1 MQAQQKVKL
10 LGYFFFFLFS
20 SIWEGKEDILV
31 LPLSWEDL
39 WLVLSLHLGCWVK
52 HSTRISHHDPCSVML
67 RKTPSPSDHL
77 LCCATT
83 CCFLLQV
90 VDSKSIHN
98 PKPLELLQMVSPPGG
113 LGNLGEIAHAV
124 KMAWDGVAMMG

>member
-1 MQAQQKVKL
+1 MKH
-10 LGYFFFFLFS
+10 
-20 SIWEGKEDILV
+20 ILV

-39 WLVLSLHLGCWVK
+39 WLVLSLHLGCWAK
-52 HSTRISHHDPCSVML
+52 HSTTISHQDPSSVML

-90 VDSKSIHN
+90 VDSKSIQS
-98 PKPLELLQMVSPPGG
+98 PWMVSPPGG

-124 KMAWDGVAMMG
+124 KMVWDEVAMMA